1 MTNELG
7 FVAKAVFACQ
17 AHDTKYLRHVIQESV
32 EHTSVKDTQRLLRE
46 EVPLQLG
53 PKNLTWLL
61 RQVTDEKGFEASR
74 DHILNA
80 LTHDLIQNGHV
91 PGRDFSFTPDKYV
104 GRRLCLDQRLWEEIR
119 ENISERSAQHYRC
132 FLRLVRKTND
142 RTRVSAI

>member
-1 MTNELG
+1 MTNELN

-17 AHDTKYLRHVIQESV
+17 AQDAKYLRHVICESV

-61 RQVTDEKGFEASR
+61 KQITDEEGFKASR
-74 DHILNA
+74 DHILDA
-80 LTHDLIQNGHV
+80 LTHDLIRNGHV
-91 PGRDFSFTPDKYV
+91 FGRDFSFAPDEYV
-104 GRRLCLDQRLWEEIR
+104 GRRLCLSRQLWEEIR

-132 FLRLVRKTND
+132 FIRLVRPTND
-142 RTRVSAI
+142 RKRLSTV